1 MPGEVSGGR
10 SWNGEG
16 GMCYWPLVGRGR
28 DAAKHLIMSFANLGV
43 LHTPVRVLFL
53 PQMPMLDACFHG
65 AAVEVMYQGVK
76 SAPTNCFP
84 PGKGL
89 LGTIVQQEPEAGVWA
104 LRVPQGWGLP
114 MKRQY
119 ARAICARGAAFQ
131 KPLLELCS
139 SFHFFFGKVHWPL
152 LIPQISLCSD
162 SLKIKDIKNQERRRH
177 LTNLNKCQIL
187 LVYTLWIYKNAR
199 CPV

>member
-1 MPGEVSGGR
+1 MPGEISGGR
-10 SWNGEG
+10 SWSGEG

-119 ARAICARGAAFQ
+119 AEPSVHVGQPFRNHSLNSAHLFI
-131 KPLLELCS
+131 S
-139 SFHFFFGKVHWPL
+139 S
-152 LIPQISLCSD
+152 
-162 SLKIKDIKNQERRRH
+162 
-177 LTNLNKCQIL
+177 
-187 LVYTLWIYKNAR
+187 LVKFTGLY
-199 CPV
+199 